1 MTAIAINYQKIIGNF
16 LYWKYY
22 YIIEKKMAVIKLTK
36 KEKLDQLVA
45 RITLQT
51 GIKPTQQDVLDA
63 AVELA
68 ETHFD
73 ELQTRLAP
81 KPLLDK
87 SKVRSNIGNRK
98 RYPKLNGMIPQIQK
112 IEIKMTLI
120 FTIIEKNFTMLK

>member
-1 MTAIAINYQKIIGNF
+1 
-16 LYWKYY
+16 
-22 YIIEKKMAVIKLTK
+22 MAVIKLTK

-87 SKVRSNIGNRK
+87 SKVDRILAIRK
-98 RYPKLNGMIPQIQK
+98 RLSK
-112 IEIKMTLI
+112 IEWYDSPNLENWNQNDIDLYNT
-120 FTIIEKNFTMLK
+120 